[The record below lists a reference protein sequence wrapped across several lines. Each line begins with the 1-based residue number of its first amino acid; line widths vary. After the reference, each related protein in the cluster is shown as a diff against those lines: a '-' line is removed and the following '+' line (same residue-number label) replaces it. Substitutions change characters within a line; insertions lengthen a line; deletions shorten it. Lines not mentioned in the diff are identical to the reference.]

1 MKLLK
6 LIKSKGCLF
15 GTKFLVIAN
24 IVAFVAVIIINY
36 LATNL
41 PIGWLTTWELS
52 DLYPNLFV
60 PAGLTFSIWWLIY
73 LSLLWFVIWQAV
85 DFFRKK
91 SLWITKKILRLFILS
106 CMANIGWIFARHYQ
120 KVLLSVIIMILF
132 LIILIVLNNRV
143 QIWKKIWSFKDK
155 LFLQVPFS
163 LYLGWISVATI
174 ANISTY
180 LVNIWWSGR
189 WISPV
194 SWTIIVIIVA
204 MILALLALYRK
215 KDIVFSLVIIWAFL
229 WIILKRL
236 WAEVVYTEI
245 IWVTWIAIMIIST
258 GVWYRFEDWKKS

>member
-6 LIKSKGCLF
+6 LMRSKKCLF
-15 GTKFLVIAN
+15 GTKFLLIAN
-24 IVAFVAVIIINY
+24 IVAFVAVMVINY

-41 PIGWLTTWELS
+41 PIGGLTTGELS

-60 PAGLTFSIWWLIY
+60 PAGLTFSIWGLIY
-73 LSLLWFVIWQAV
+73 LALLGFVVWQAI
-85 DFFRKK
+85 DFFKKK
-91 SLWITKKILRLFILS
+91 SLGITKNIGRLFILS

-120 KVLLSVIIMILF
+120 KLFLSVIIMILF

-143 QIWKKIWSFKDK
+143 QIGKKIGSFKDK

-180 LVNIWWSGR
+180 LVNIGRSGR
-189 WISPV
+189 GISPV
-194 SWTIIVIIVA
+194 SWTIVVIIVA

-215 KDIVFSLVIIWAFL
+215 RDIVFALVVIRAFL
-229 WIILKRL
+229 GIILKRL
-236 WAEVVYTEI
+236 GAETVYSEI
-245 IWVTWIAIMIIST
+245 VWTAGIAIVIISA
-258 GVWYRFEDWKKS
+258 GIGYSFENWKKN